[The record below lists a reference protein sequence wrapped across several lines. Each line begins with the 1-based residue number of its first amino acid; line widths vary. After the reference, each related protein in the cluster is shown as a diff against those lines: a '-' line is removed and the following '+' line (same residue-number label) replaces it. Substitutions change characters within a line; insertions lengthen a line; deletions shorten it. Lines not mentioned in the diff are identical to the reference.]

1 MKILIKVTLMFV
13 IIMLTSCQT
22 PIGESVQSTDKNYTI
37 KTIDGHEYI
46 EYDSGIFDQ
55 RVYSLTHKADCKL
68 CKKEKL
74 ESEERIINEIIKR
87 MKDGK

>member
-1 MKILIKVTLMFV
+1 MKLLIKISLVFV
-13 IIMLTSCQT
+13 IILLTSCQP
-22 PIGESVQSTDKNYTI
+22 PIGESVQATDKNYSI

-46 EYDSGIFDQ
+46 EYDQGIFDQ

-74 ESEERIINEIIKR
+74 ESEERIINELVKR
-87 MKDGK
+87 LKNE